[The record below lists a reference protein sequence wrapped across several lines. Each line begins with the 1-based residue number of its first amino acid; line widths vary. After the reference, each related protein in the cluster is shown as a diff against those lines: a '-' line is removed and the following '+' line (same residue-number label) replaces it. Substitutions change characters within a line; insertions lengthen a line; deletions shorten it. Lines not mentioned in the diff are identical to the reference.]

1 MKFTAEKP
9 TVPGWY
15 IHRYH
20 EDEMAVKIVSVKG
33 ELWCEVGQVLN
44 MNGEWSERLV
54 PVGEVDA
61 AKAETEKVRAELQAK
76 VERMRGEVEKAYEE
90 GHNNGFDIAPDHLKH
105 LKAPSLDYDFKRSR
119 ARRVVEGKE
128 EV

>member
-1 MKFTAEKP
+1 MKFTHEKP

-33 ELWCEVGQVLN
+33 ELWCEVGQVSN

-54 PVGEVDA
+54 PVGEVQNA
-61 AKAETEKVRAELQAK
+61 YNEGLIETDWE
-76 VERMRGEVEKAYEE
+76 
-90 GHNNGFDIAPDHLKH
+90 D
-105 LKAPSLDYDFKRSR
+105 SR

>member
-1 MKFTAEKP
+1 MKFTHEKP

-33 ELWCEVGQVLN
+33 ELWCEVGQVSN

-54 PVGEVDA
+54 PVGEIRKAFDEGFADA
-61 AKAETEKVRAELQAK
+61 HGIWE
-76 VERMRGEVEKAYEE
+76 
-90 GHNNGFDIAPDHLKH
+90 D
-105 LKAPSLDYDFKRSR
+105 SR
-119 ARRVVEGKE
+119 ACRVVEGKE
-128 EV
+128 EM